1 MGIHDNNTKCSIKGV
16 GVYLLMQRCMMSFLK
31 TALEKP
37 SRKSKNHVCVCVCV
51 CVCVLKR

>member
-37 SRKSKNHVCVCVCV
+37 SRKSKNHVCVCVC
-51 CVCVLKR
+51 LK